1 MSCDD
6 SGGPELPQ
14 PAPAH
19 RGRRVDMTSGSLL
32 PKVAMLSWPIIGAY
46 LLQVAVGIAD
56 TKMVGSLGPVELA
69 AVGTANSVMFFFV
82 SISFA
87 VSMGV
92 QILVAQYTG
101 RGDRQGTEQVVKQG
115 VMAAGAI
122 TLLVVSPWGVLL
134 SVWIMR
140 LMGADAEMVRHGAP
154 YLQLMFAGMLFLVL
168 SFVITGALQGAGD
181 TLTPLMILLVAN
193 IVNIGCNYL
202 FIFGVGPFP
211 ALGVQGAAV
220 GTLIS
225 RVLSALAGLAVLAS
239 GRFAL
244 VLHVREAWHVRWATG
259 GRILALGF
267 PASLQGITR
276 NFGFMVVIKV
286 LALTTAG
293 TYAIAAYTVSMQIRM
308 VTTMVGLALM
318 AAATTT
324 VGQNVGARNIKRA
337 AKSAW
342 ILLALAAAISTV
354 SAIIYATFGAY
365 LTGLFNEHTQVVAIG
380 AQALLW
386 LALSEP
392 FLTAGMVLSGAL
404 RGAGDTISPLVISII
419 SITLVGPVVAY
430 LLAIVLGMGTLG
442 VWLGINAG
450 IWLRIVLLVGQF
462 QRGNWKR
469 LRVG

>member
-1 MSCDD
+1 MSTDD
-6 SGGPELPQ
+6 AGGPELPQ
-14 PAPAH
+14 PAPAPP
-19 RGRRVDMTSGSLL
+19 GRRVDMTSGSLL

-69 AVGTANSVMFFFV
+69 AVGTANGVMFFFV

-101 RGDRQGTEQVVKQG
+101 RGDTQSTEQVLKQG
-115 VMAAGAI
+115 IMAAVAI
-122 TLLVVSPWGVLL
+122 TLLIVSPWGVLL
-134 SVWIMR
+134 SSWIMK
-140 LMGADAEMVRHGAP
+140 LMGADVEMVRHGAP
-154 YLQLMFAGMLFLVL
+154 YLQLMFGGMLFLIL

-193 IVNIGCNYL
+193 AINILCNYV

-220 GTLIS
+220 GTLVS
-225 RVLSALAGLAVLAS
+225 RVLSAGAGLWVLAS

-244 VLHVREAWHVRWATG
+244 VLHWRRSWQVRWNTV

-267 PASLQGITR
+267 PASLQGVTR
-276 NFGFMVVIKV
+276 NFGFMVMIKV

-308 VTTMVGLALM
+308 LTTMVGLALM
-318 AAATTT
+318 AAATTA
-324 VGQNVGARNIKRA
+324 VGQNVGARNIERA
-337 AKSAW
+337 GKSAW
-342 ILLALAAAISTV
+342 IIVALAAGISTI
-354 SAIIYATFGAY
+354 SGIIYATFGGY
-365 LTGLFNEHTQVVAIG
+365 FTGLFNDHTQVVAIG

-404 RGAGDTISPLVISII
+404 RGAGDTISPLIISII
-419 SITLVGPVVAY
+419 SITIVGPLVAY
-430 LLAIVLGMGTLG
+430 VLAITFGMGTLG
-442 VWLGINAG
+442 VWLGINIG
-450 IWLRIVLLVGQF
+450 IWLRIVLLVWQF
-462 QRGNWKR
+462 QRSNWKR
-469 LRVG
+469 LPVR